1 LGSTLAAL
9 QIARKSASS
18 FVFMSS
24 YVYGVPQYL
33 PLDEDHPTGA
43 LNPYTGSKLL
53 GEALCDQW
61 HQLHEMPLVVLRGF
75 NVYGDSQHL
84 SRLIPCLL
92 DQARKGESLLIEDLE
107 PKRDYL
113 YIKDFAELI
122 RRIVET
128 DPVPSGVYN
137 VGAGEVLSNR
147 EVAELVRLL
156 SGEKRPV
163 EYTERAR
170 RNDVMDCTVDT
181 SKIRTAFDWQ
191 PRYTLK
197 SGLAD
202 IFGISV

>member
-1 LGSTLAAL
+1 
-9 QIARKSASS
+9 
-18 FVFMSS
+18 M
-24 YVYGVPQYL
+24 
-33 PLDEDHPTGA
+33 
-43 LNPYTGSKLL
+43 
-53 GEALCDQW
+53 
-61 HQLHEMPLVVLRGF
+61 
-75 NVYGDSQHL
+75 
-84 SRLIPCLL
+84 
-92 DQARKGESLLIEDLE
+92 
-107 PKRDYL
+107 
-113 YIKDFAELI
+113 
-122 RRIVET
+122 
-128 DPVPSGVYN
+128 PSGVYN